1 MEEGA
6 PANATASLPPSYESV
21 LVFLT
26 TLAQWLKHARE
37 RLTCRD
43 EVGRHAIAVEVL
55 TRHRERAYERLAES
69 VWRHTAVAGDIST
82 SLFPSASVELAAWVL
97 LRLLVLLLT
106 WWLLMRLVRATTL
119 PRLRARQ
126 IAVHPDVHLS
136 TSIGNAQAVE
146 AFIHPD
152 AAQRGIN
159 ATLLL
164 TVSACVSVA
173 CLLILC
179 LLTMHVWVDVVLLR
193 LLQHWT
199 APLRQAQAWVA
210 SHWLWPSNSPQPGS
224 LRAPATPVEQY
235 ATSFISVVSGLN
247 SSLFSKLAWLR
258 RVTQQVK
265 LMYLWG
271 MVGGTMLGV
280 ALWLLGYS
288 SRLLRTYNTSLPYF
302 EENDPL
308 LCWLGQQEAAAAQ
321 QRTNAAFAALLE
333 SQHRQERVMER
344 LASSLAPA
352 TPRQRQRYLQVTEE
366 GVESHCFVDDAA
378 LAAATSDATEDERC
392 NGETAAGGT
401 DAVIIGKGCSG
412 GGDPGKLRVE
422 SGPSPDKALAAAFE
436 EAAAAASATRD
447 EGAAEASCGTTPQA
461 GEKEGAATTASRMAK
476 EGESPRS

>member
-6 PANATASLPPSYESV
+6 PANATASLPPSYETV
-21 LVFLT
+21 LAFLT

-43 EVGRHAIAVEVL
+43 EVGRHAIAVEAL
-55 TRHRERAYERLAES
+55 TRHRERAYEQLTES
-69 VWRHTAVAGDIST
+69 VWRHTAAAGDMST
-82 SLFPSASVELAAWVL
+82 SLLPSASVELTAWVL

-126 IAVHPDVHLS
+126 IAVHPHVHLP
-136 TSIGNAQAVE
+136 TSVGSAQVVE

-179 LLTMHVWVDVVLLR
+179 LLAMHVWVDVVLLR

-199 APLRQAQAWVA
+199 APLWQAQTWLA
-210 SHWLWPSNSPQPGS
+210 SHVLWPSNSSPQGS
-224 LRAPATPVEQY
+224 LQAPATPVEQY

-247 SSLFSKLAWLR
+247 SSLFHKLAWLR
-258 RVTQQVK
+258 RLTQQVK

-280 ALWLLGYS
+280 VLWLLGYS
-288 SRLLRTYNTSLPYF
+288 STLLRTYNASLPYF

-308 LCWLGQQEAAAAQ
+308 LRWLAQQEAEAAQ

-352 TPRQRQRYLQVTEE
+352 TPRERQRYLQMTEE
-366 GVESHCFVDDAA
+366 GAGSHCFVEDAA
-378 LAAATSDATEDERC
+378 LASATSDATEDERR
-392 NGETAAGGT
+392 NGETAAGGA
-401 DAVIIGKGCSG
+401 DAVIINNGCSG
-412 GGDPGKLRVE
+412 DGNAGKLRVA
-422 SGPSPDKALAAAFE
+422 SGPSPDSDLAAAFE
-436 EAAAAASATRD
+436 VAASATRG

-461 GEKEGAATTASRMAK
+461 EEEGAATTALRMAK
-476 EGESPRS
+476 EGESPGS